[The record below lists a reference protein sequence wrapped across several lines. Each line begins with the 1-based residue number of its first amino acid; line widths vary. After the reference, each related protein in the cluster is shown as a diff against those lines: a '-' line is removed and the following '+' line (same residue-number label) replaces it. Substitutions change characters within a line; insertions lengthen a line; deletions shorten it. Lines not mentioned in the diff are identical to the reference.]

1 MIKSDNFSQEILKD
15 IEDINSI
22 SVVPTILEVICLTT
36 GMGFAAIARVTEDK
50 WIACSVKDDIQFG
63 LGKGGELKL
72 ETTICH
78 EIRQSGQEVVIDH
91 VDDNQ
96 GFSSHHTPKLY
107 GFQSYISMPI
117 IRKDGSFFGT
127 LCAIDPRP
135 AKLNNP
141 QIIGMFKLYAD
152 LISFHLSALDK
163 MEVTESDLVEERK
176 TSELREQFIAILG
189 HDLRNPLAAVY
200 NSAQMLM
207 RLPLDDRPQRLVRII
222 KDSAHRMTGLIEN
235 VLDLARGRMGEGINV
250 SKNNDQPMKEILE
263 EVISEF
269 QAISPARTIQAEYH
283 LEGPVHCDG
292 MRIAQLF
299 SNLLGNAI
307 THGLPET
314 PIMVKA
320 DSNENNFRLSITN
333 FSDQIPEEAMA
344 QLFQPFSRGKVKP
357 GQEGLGLGLYI
368 SAEIAR
374 AHRGKLEVV
383 SNDKETCFTLQ
394 IPVNPS
400 LSLS

>member
-1 MIKSDNFSQEILKD
+1 MVKSDNLSPDLLQD
-15 IEDINSI
+15 IEDISRI
-22 SVVPTILEVICLTT
+22 PVVSTILEVICLTT

-50 WIACSVKDDIQFG
+50 WVACSVKDDIQFG
-63 LGKGGELKL
+63 LTKGGELKL
-72 ETTICH
+72 ESTICH
-78 EIRQSGQEVVIDH
+78 EIRQTGKEVVIDH
-91 VDDNQ
+91 VSDDRN
-96 GFSSHHTPKLY
+96 FSAHHTPKLY
-107 GFQSYISMPI
+107 GFESYISIPI
-117 IRKDGSFFGT
+117 VRKDGSFFGT
-127 LCAIDPRP
+127 LCAIDPKP

-152 LISFHLSALDK
+152 LISFHLNALDK
-163 MEVTESDLVEERK
+163 ISITESNLIEERK
-176 TSELREQFIAILG
+176 SSELREQFIAILG
-189 HDLRNPLAAVY
+189 HDLRNPLSAVY

-207 RLPLDDRPQRLVRII
+207 RLPLEDRPQRLVRII

-235 VLDLARGRMGEGINV
+235 VLDLARGRMGDGISV
-250 SKNNDQPMKEILE
+250 SKNNDQPMQEILE

-269 QAISPARTIQAEYH
+269 QAISPARIIKTEYH
-283 LEGPVHCDG
+283 FEGPVHCDG

-314 PIMVKA
+314 PIRVRAK
-320 DSNENNFRLSITN
+320 SNLTDFSLSITN
-333 FSDQIPEEAMA
+333 FSEKIPEEAMA

-383 SNDKETCFTLQ
+383 SNDKETCFTLR
-394 IPVNPS
+394 IPVNPVV
-400 LSLS
+400 L